1 MINPGLAPWA
11 MKEYRPYRALRCLPP
26 PINSCAILMQFPRLP
41 DGRFGGLEKSLYLC
55 IVFKRKPLQA
65 RSCKHAEVAQLV
77 EHNLAKVRVAGS
89 SPVFR
94 SKKTLLAIRFGRL
107 HFCAQNGVE
116 QLRVLVV
123 DKSKEYY

>member
-11 MKEYRPYRALRCLPP
+11 MKGYRPFRALRRLPTT
-26 PINSCAILMQFPRLP
+26 INSFAILMQFPRP
-41 DGRFGGLEKSLYLC
+41 PNEKFGGLEKSLYLC

-107 HFCAQNGVE
+107 YFCAKNGVE

>member
-11 MKEYRPYRALRCLPP
+11 MQEYRPKGLFYIFPT
-26 PINSCAILMQFPRLP
+26 PINSFAILMRLPCLP

-94 SKKTLLAIRFGRL
+94 SKKTLLAIRLERL
-107 HFCAQNGVE
+107 PFCA
-116 QLRVLVV
+116 
-123 DKSKEYY
+123 KERC

>member
-1 MINPGLAPWA
+1 MQPWELHS
-11 MKEYRPYRALRCLPP
+11 K
-26 PINSCAILMQFPRLP
+26 
-41 DGRFGGLEKSLYLC
+41 FGGLEKSLYLC

-94 SKKTLLAIRFGRL
+94 SKKTLLSYTLGASSFFVRKN
-107 HFCAQNGVE
+107 HVE

-123 DKSKEYY
+123 DKSKEYYLE

>member
-11 MKEYRPYRALRCLPP
+11 MKEYRPYRALQCLP
-26 PINSCAILMQFPRLP
+26 PINSFTILMQFPRLP

-94 SKKTLLAIRFGRL
+94 SKKTLLAIRLERL
-107 HFCAQNGVE
+107 PFFV
-116 QLRVLVV
+116 RKTVLNNLG
-123 DKSKEYY
+123 S

>member
-11 MKEYRPYRALRCLPP
+11 MKEYRPYRALRCPP
-26 PINSCAILMQFPRLP
+26 PINSFAILMQFPRP
-41 DGRFGGLEKSLYLC
+41 PNEKFGGLEKSLYLC

-94 SKKTLLAIRFGRL
+94 SKKTLLAIRFERL
-107 HFCAQNGVE
+107 PFFV
-116 QLRVLVV
+116 RKTVLNNLG
-123 DKSKEYY
+123 S

>member
-1 MINPGLAPWA
+1 MQTQ
-11 MKEYRPYRALRCLPP
+11 YRLH
-26 PINSCAILMQFPRLP
+26 SK
-41 DGRFGGLEKSLYLC
+41 FGGLEKSLYLC

-107 HFCAQNGVE
+107 YFCAQNGVE

-123 DKSKEYY
+123 DKSKEYYLE

>member
-1 MINPGLAPWA
+1 
-11 MKEYRPYRALRCLPP
+11 
-26 PINSCAILMQFPRLP
+26 MQFPRLP

-94 SKKTLLAIRFGRL
+94 SKKTLLAIRFERL
-107 HFCAQNGVE
+107 PFFVRKNHVE

-123 DKSKEYY
+123 DKSKEYYLE

>member
-1 MINPGLAPWA
+1 MCKPW
-11 MKEYRPYRALRCLPP
+11 ELHS
-26 PINSCAILMQFPRLP
+26 I
-41 DGRFGGLEKSLYLC
+41 FGGLEKSLYLC

-94 SKKTLLAIRFGRL
+94 SKKTLLAIRFERL
-107 HFCAQNGVE
+107 PFFVRKNHVE

-123 DKSKEYY
+123 DKSKEYYLE

>member
-26 PINSCAILMQFPRLP
+26 PINSFAILMQFPRLP

-94 SKKTLLAIRFGRL
+94 SKKTLLAIRFERL
-107 HFCAQNGVE
+107 PFFV
-116 QLRVLVV
+116 RKTVLNNLG
-123 DKSKEYY
+123 S

>member
-1 MINPGLAPWA
+1 MSVRTHFSQYVVLVLECIALKGRMCNP
-11 MKEYRPYRALRCLPP
+11 RPP
-26 PINSCAILMQFPRLP
+26 NEK
-41 DGRFGGLEKSLYLC
+41 FGGLEKSLYLC

-107 HFCAQNGVE
+107 YFCAQNGVE